1 MNKCKNWV
9 LTLAELAISAG
20 TLVWIEDNNGGDEP
34 CVHARMATNWESK
47 SHRIYFDDGRT
58 WYTDCTYGITW
69 RCWVRKPTPEEMA
82 NTPWEENQK

>member
-47 SHRIYFDDGRT
+47 QDGTASR
-58 WYTDCTYGITW
+58 D
-69 RCWVRKPTPEEMA
+69 RCAACIEKWLNAEV
-82 NTPWEENQK
+82 NT